1 MRELGIQPQ
10 RMRLAALDQL
20 TKEVPP
26 AMLAG
31 VLGIPASTTVGTT
44 SRSGGDWTR
53 YAAGRRT

>member
-1 MRELGIQPQ
+1 
-10 RMRLAALDQL
+10 MRLAALDQL

-31 VLGIPASTTVGTT
+31 VLGIPAHTAVGTT
-44 SRSGGDWTR
+44 SRSGGDRAR

>member
-31 VLGIPASTTVGTT
+31 VLGIPAGTAVGTT

>member
-1 MRELGIQPQ
+1 
-10 RMRLAALDQL
+10 MRLAALDRL

-31 VLGIPASTTVGTT
+31 MLGIPASTAVGTT
-44 SRSGGDWTR
+44 SRSGRDWTR